1 MSKLFQTFQSPYSLY
16 KPPHPY
22 CFKLPPFHEFWG
34 QILENIFFLLDLLVQ
49 KLFVDKNHWFQL
61 LSSKNN
67 WMISLF
73 LITITL
79 YSLSVNHPIIPSVGK
94 EALSFDEN
102 FTTIPYQV
110 TYRKKILF
118 LGLLFVFLSFFLFL
132 FFGLLRPLQQIFRV
146 WLTQT

>member
-1 MSKLFQTFQSPYSLY
+1 
-16 KPPHPY
+16 
-22 CFKLPPFHEFWG
+22 
-34 QILENIFFLLDLLVQ
+34 
-49 KLFVDKNHWFQL
+49 
-61 LSSKNN
+61 
-67 WMISLF
+67 MISLF

-79 YSLSVNHPIIPSVGK
+79 YSLSVNHPIMPSVGK

-146 WLTQT
+146 